1 MPVMNIDQSVVTSQD
16 AMREQRL
23 DVQLRQLEFNALL
36 HRKLDLDLLFECLL
50 TEGQHLIRDMISCL
64 ALPANIASDLN

>member
-1 MPVMNIDQSVVTSQD
+1 MPVTNIDQSVVASQD
-16 AMREQRL
+16 VMREQRL

-50 TEGQHLIRDMISCL
+50 CITTARSCVR
-64 ALPANIASDLN
+64 